1 MKKERAQQLAVCVG
15 LIVFAAQLHVEL
27 FDSDILVSMG
37 AVLFAVFAMIW
48 GRYPVL
54 PVALLAAAGN
64 FALRVALHWLDCGLL
79 DVGRYWPE
87 MVFYAVYGLLFWL
100 YARRISWTVD
110 RAWQLLPLV
119 AVDYGAN
126 LAELLCRGSALLA
139 ARTHVSL
146 LLVALLRTVLV
157 WGVWGMMK
165 HQSLLL
171 LKREHADRYRHLML
185 LIAKL
190 RGEMTWMQK
199 SAAMMEET
207 MNTAYQLYARLQ
219 QEGNASCREALSI
232 SKDIHEVKKEYQ
244 MILRGL
250 SEALEDDLETSA
262 VSFQELCRMLL
273 DSVRRTA
280 RDAGVEVEW
289 EVELQTEFHTDKQY
303 QLLSILRNLL
313 DNALESAIKGR
324 TRIALHV
331 WREGEDIVLSVAN
344 WGREIPESSLPRLFQ
359 PGYSTKVN
367 FETGQVGRGV
377 GLSLVRDLTEQE
389 LGGHVAVSSE
399 NGVTSFVVTVP
410 AEKLEVGE

>member
-1 MKKERAQQLAVCVG
+1 MKKEKLQQIAVCAG
-15 LIVFAAQLHVEL
+15 LIVVAAQLHVEL
-27 FDSDILVSMG
+27 FDSGILVSMG
-37 AVLFAVFAMIW
+37 AVLFAVYAMIW
-48 GRYPVL
+48 GKYPVL
-54 PVALLAAAGN
+54 PVSLLAAVGN
-64 FALRVALHWLDCGLL
+64 FALRVVLHWLDCGVL
-79 DVGRYWPE
+79 DMGRYWQE
-87 MVFYAVYGLLFWL
+87 MAFYAVYGALFLL
-100 YARRISWTVD
+100 YARRVSWAID
-110 RAWQLLPLV
+110 QAWQLLPLV
-119 AVDYGAN
+119 AVDYAAN
-126 LAELLCRGSALLA
+126 LAELLCRGSELLA
-139 ARTHVSL
+139 ARTHASL

-157 WGVWGMMK
+157 WGVWGMVK
-165 HQSLLL
+165 HQNLLL

-207 MNTAYQLYARLQ
+207 MNTAYQLYAKLQ

-250 SEALEDDLETSA
+250 TEALEDDLETAA

-280 RDAGVEVEW
+280 RDMDVEVEW

-313 DNALESAIKGR
+313 DNALESAVKGQ

-331 WREGEDIVLSVAN
+331 WREGEDILFSVAN
-344 WGREIPESSLPRLFQ
+344 WGKPIPAASLPRLFE

-377 GLSLVRDLTEQE
+377 GLCLVRDLTEQE
-389 LGGHVAVSSE
+389 LGGRIAVE
-399 NGVTSFVVTVP
+399 EKDGATCFTLTVP
-410 AEKLEVGE
+410 GKNLEVKE

>member
-1 MKKERAQQLAVCVG
+1 MKKQNWQQIVLCAG
-15 LIVFAAQLHVEL
+15 LIVFAAQLNVEL
-27 FDSDILVSMG
+27 FDSGILVSMG
-37 AVLFAVFAMIW
+37 AVLFAVFAIIW
-48 GRYPVL
+48 GKYPVM

-64 FALRVALHWLDCGLL
+64 FALRVALHWMDCGML
-79 DVGRYWPE
+79 DVGRYWHE
-87 MVFYAVYGLLFWL
+87 MVFYVVYGLLFLL
-100 YARRISWTVD
+100 YARRVGWSVEQ
-110 RAWQLLPLV
+110 AWQLLPL
-119 AVDYGAN
+119 AAMDYAAN
-126 LAELLCRGSALLA
+126 LAELICRGSGLLE
-139 ARTHVSL
+139 ARMHASL
-146 LLVALLRTVLV
+146 LLVALLRTMLV
-157 WGVWGMMK
+157 WGVWSMVK
-165 HQSLLL
+165 HQNLLL

-207 MNTAYQLYARLQ
+207 MNTAYQLYAKLQ

-280 RDAGVEVEW
+280 RDTGVEVEW
-289 EVELQTEFHTDKQY
+289 DVELQTEFHTDKQY
-303 QLLSILRNLL
+303 QLLSILRNLM
-313 DNALESAIKGR
+313 DNALESAIKEQ

-331 WREGEDIVLSVAN
+331 WREKENIVISVAN
-344 WGREIPESSLPRLFQ
+344 WGKEIPESSLPRLFE

-389 LGGHVAVSSE
+389 LGGRIEVSSE
-399 NGVTSFVVTVP
+399 NGVTSFVITAP
-410 AEKLEVGE
+410 AKGLEVKE